1 MVIDAVLNL
10 KDRNG
15 ASIPSIR
22 KYILDNNLKAKEAA
36 PASFN
41 NMTMKALKRAVESGR
56 LERTKSSYRISFE
69 ELNRMKQRE
78 KERKSIGTIV
88 KSQDGKSSR
97 KSGGRGSGGQRF
109 GPIPRNLDEDDIF
122 TGTAA
127 ESNRKLRELLVES
140 RTNRDKYL
148 NDRMHL
154 IKPFLTEKNYFT
166 RR

>member
-22 KYILDNNLKAKEAA
+22 RYVLENNPKAKEAA

-56 LERTKSSYRISFE
+56 LDRTKSSYRISLE
-69 ELNRMKQRE
+69 ELNRMKQKE
-78 KERKSIGTIV
+78 KDKKAVGAA
-88 KSQDGKSSR
+88 KSQEGKSGR
-97 KSGGRGSGGQRF
+97 KSGGRGSGGQRW
-109 GPIPRNLDEDDIF
+109 GPLPRNLDEDDIF

-127 ESNRKLRELLVES
+127 ESNKKLRELLAES

-148 NDRMHL
+148 IERMHL
-154 IKPFLTEKNYFT
+154 IKPFLTDKNYFT